1 MLLLYLTLKKKTTAM
16 NYIGLDKAKM
26 DVLALKMNQLLSTYQ
41 VHYQNLRSLHW
52 NIAGENF
59 FELHVKYEELYTRTQ
74 AIIDEIAERILTLN
88 SSPYHTF
95 SEYLKSTAL
104 EELASISNGRKGMEY
119 LLSSQKELLI
129 LEREI
134 LTFANEA
141 EDEGTASFMSDLIR
155 EKEKSSWMFKA
166 WLNK

>member
-1 MLLLYLTLKKKTTAM
+1 M
-16 NYIGLDKAKM
+16 NYIGLEKKNVEAVANK
-26 DVLALKMNQLLSTYQ
+26 LNQLLSTYQ
-41 VHYQNLRSLHW
+41 VHYQNLRGLHW
-52 NIAGENF
+52 NVSGENF

-74 AIIDEIAERILTLN
+74 EIIDEIAERILTIN
-88 SSPYHTF
+88 SHPLHTF
-95 SEYLKSTAL
+95 SDYLKNSTL
-104 EELASISNGRKGMEY
+104 KELKTTSEGREGMEY

-134 LTFANEA
+134 LALANDSD
-141 EDEGTASFMSDLIR
+141 DEGTASFMSDLIR